1 MDAYHGALGFLLR
14 PTRMV
19 RSACAAAVSSR
30 ARVELSFE
38 LEAYGFGAIVEI
50 RNGSHLYIQVRV
62 SQAATDTATLSVA
75 RRDLWVDV

>member
-1 MDAYHGALGFLLR
+1 
-14 PTRMV
+14 MV
-19 RSACAAAVSSR
+19 RSACAAAGAPVTR
-30 ARVELSFE
+30 RRPRRFHPARETVELSFE

-62 SQAATDTATLSVA
+62 SLAATDTATLSVA